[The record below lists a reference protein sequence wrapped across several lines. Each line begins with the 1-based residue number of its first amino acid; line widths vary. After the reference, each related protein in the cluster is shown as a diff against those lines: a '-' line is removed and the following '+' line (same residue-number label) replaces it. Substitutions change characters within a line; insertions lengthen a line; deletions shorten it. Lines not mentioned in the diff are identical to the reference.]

1 MLFDFWGIWLDFPF
15 NALYMILC
23 TCTIISWYDVA
34 GNPLQNSICRLSC
47 HSWGDVSCNSKQ
59 YDAYAQFGQVA
70 HIQKTHIL
78 YKVGLHSVEKYSD
91 KVVDNDVNFQE
102 FSCFCLFL
110 LFMYLLDKVH
120 FRKVTTSN
128 IFLYCDVLILKDTL
142 GKHHRT
148 MKFRLI

>member
-1 MLFDFWGIWLDFPF
+1 MKRVKWEIKHWRKIKKKSTSMYQRWTILLYYFVIIIFCPNLYIQGNGGLMLFDFWGIWLDFPF

-78 YKVGLHSVEKYSD
+78 YKVGLHSVEKY
-91 KVVDNDVNFQE
+91 
-102 FSCFCLFL
+102 
-110 LFMYLLDKVH
+110 
-120 FRKVTTSN
+120 T
-128 IFLYCDVLILKDTL
+128 
-142 GKHHRT
+142 
-148 MKFRLI
+148 